1 MAQMCGVHLQYGNST
16 IKWPFYTFFRVIS
29 TLHLS
34 ILFGWV
40 GGLNLVLNQIKKLGQ
55 GDLTFELETF
65 KSTEL
70 T

>member
-1 MAQMCGVHLQYGNST
+1 METVQQNCRFTL
-16 IKWPFYTFFRVIS
+16 FFRVTS
-29 TLHLS
+29 TLYLS